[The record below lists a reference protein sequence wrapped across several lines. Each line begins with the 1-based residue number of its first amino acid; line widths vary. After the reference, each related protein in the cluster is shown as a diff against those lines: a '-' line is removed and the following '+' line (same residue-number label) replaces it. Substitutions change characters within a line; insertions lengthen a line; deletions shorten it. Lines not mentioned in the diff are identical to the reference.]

1 MHSPTHCTHMSRTHK
16 LFVRSLLHD
25 FALFVHNLWELPA
38 IWHIFSPIIELIFAA
53 AFGFFS
59 QKPSN
64 FGALLRQFV
73 KAPRVMRLF
82 HLGEI
87 KHCDALTTRCIHNAK
102 SHYNTKYLNQNGK
115 YAFISVI
122 NRAFRFQLR
131 TTCRSW
137 IAQGIIIPKLSKVEL
152 LLIEAERKFLRNTS
166 SKKKF
171 SSCVC
176 TLHTIK
182 KNFLLIAASRYWIR
196 KCFNIFWNEK
206 KKRFSPPHFEK

>member
-1 MHSPTHCTHMSRTHK
+1 MHSPTHCIHTSRAHK

-25 FALFVHNLWELPA
+25 FALFVHNLWALPA

-53 AFGFFS
+53 AFGFFFS

-64 FGALLRQFV
+64 FGALLQQFV
-73 KAPRVMRLF
+73 KALRVMRLF

-87 KHCDALTTRCIHNAK
+87 KHCDALTTRCIRNAK

-131 TTCRSW
+131 ATCRSR
-137 IAQGIIIPKLSKVEL
+137 IAQGIIIPKLLKAEL
-152 LLIEAERKFLRNTS
+152 LLIEQGRKFLKDT
-166 SKKKF
+166 
-171 SSCVC
+171 
-176 TLHTIK
+176 
-182 KNFLLIAASRYWIR
+182 
-196 KCFNIFWNEK
+196 
-206 KKRFSPPHFEK
+206 